1 MVVHLLVLKFSM
13 PCPVHGMC
21 GGRMIS
27 CMAVQQ
33 KSLVVV
39 VLGDY
44 LVCTIFY
51 HQVKSRSKA
60 LNTTNCASE
69 FCILSYERLTVDLRL
84 HL

>member
-1 MVVHLLVLKFSM
+1 MVGHLLALKFSM
-13 PCPVHGMC
+13 PCPIHGMC
-21 GGRMIS
+21 GGRMTS

-39 VLGDY
+39 LGDN

-51 HQVKSRSKA
+51 HQVESTSKA

-69 FCILSYERLTVDLRL
+69 FCILSYERLAVDLRL